1 MLQIVLEQPG
11 KFTAIDAA
19 EPVRQ
24 PGDAL
29 VRVHRIGVCGTDLHA
44 FAGRQPFFSYPRVLG
59 HELGVEVIEPGDDP
73 HGLKP
78 GDRCSVE
85 PYVNCG
91 KCIACRSGKPNC
103 CANIKVLGVHADGG
117 MRPLFALPARKLHRS
132 AKLGYDQLALV
143 ETLGIGAHAVERG
156 APQKDEFTLVI
167 GAGPIGLSVIQF
179 ALAAGT
185 RLAVMD
191 TSESRLA
198 FCREKLG
205 VKHTVN
211 PVNGDVKT
219 QLAAIGDGDLP
230 TLVFDATGN
239 AQSMTAAFELPT
251 NGGRLVFVGLIQGDL
266 TFNDPSFHRREL
278 TVMGSRNS
286 KPETFRTII
295 SMIEAGKIDTTP
307 WITHRLEL
315 SEVPKRFETIAQ
327 DKTLLKAMINVTA

>member
-11 KFTAIDAA
+11 KFNAVDAA

-59 HELGVEVIEPGDDP
+59 HELGVEVIDPGDDP
-73 HGLKP
+73 RGLKP

-91 KCIACRSGKPNC
+91 HCFACKSGKPNC
-103 CANIKVLGVHADGG
+103 CSNLKVLGVHADGG

-132 AKLGYDQLALV
+132 ARLNYDQLALV
-143 ETLGIGAHAVERG
+143 ETLGIGAHAVERSEVKSG
-156 APQKDEFTLVI
+156 DFVLVV

-179 ALAAGT
+179 VQARGAQLV
-185 RLAVMD
+185 VMD
-191 TSESRLA
+191 TSEPRLA

-205 VKHTVN
+205 VKNAFSPLQVDPKTHLTELGN
-211 PVNGDVKT
+211 GNMPVV
-219 QLAAIGDGDLP
+219 
-230 TLVFDATGN
+230 VFDATGN
-239 AQSMTAAFELPT
+239 PKSMQASFELPV
-251 NGGRLVFVGLIQGDL
+251 NGGRLVFVGLVQGEL

-278 TVMGSRNS
+278 TVMGSRNAL
-286 KPETFRTII
+286 PETFRSII
-295 SMIEAGKIDTTP
+295 SMIESGKIDTTP

-315 SEVPKRFETIAQ
+315 REVPKRFETIAQ
-327 DKTLLKAMINVTA
+327 DKSLIKAMISVSE

>member
-1 MLQIVLEQPG
+1 
-11 KFTAIDAA
+11 
-19 EPVRQ
+19 
-24 PGDAL
+24 
-29 VRVHRIGVCGTDLHA
+29 
-44 FAGRQPFFSYPRVLG
+44 
-59 HELGVEVIEPGDDP
+59 
-73 HGLKP
+73 
-78 GDRCSVE
+78 
-85 PYVNCG
+85 
-91 KCIACRSGKPNC
+91 
-103 CANIKVLGVHADGG
+103 

-156 APQKDEFTLVI
+156 APRKDEFTLVI
-167 GAGPIGLSVIQF
+167 GAGPIGLSVTQF
-179 ALAAGT
+179 ALAAGA

-205 VKHTVN
+205 VQHTVN

-219 QLAAIGDGDLP
+219 QLAAIGGGDLP

-286 KPETFRTII
+286 RPETFRTII

-315 SEVPKRFETIAQ
+315 RDVPTRFPEIAQ
-327 DKTLLKAMINVTA
+327 DKTLLKAMISVPA